1 MRYADVASLMG
12 IATRGQ
18 SMGTKVGTLLDGI
31 CEDEVRHGRPML
43 SALVVGY
50 TGRPGKG
57 FFALAQAL
65 GRFEEGDDQAVFWA
79 RELEALFE
87 TWQRPGEG
95 SWSHDEA
102 GATHA
107 T

>member
-1 MRYADVASLMG
+1 MRYTDVASLMG

-18 SMGTKVGTLLDGI
+18 SMGTKVGSLLDGI
-31 CEDEVRHGRPML
+31 CEDEVRQGRPML

-65 GRFEEGDDQAVFWA
+65 GRLEEGDDQAAFWA
-79 RELEALFE
+79 RELEAVYE
-87 TWQRPGEG
+87 TWQRPGE
-95 SWSHDEA
+95 SS
-102 GATHA
+102 
-107 T
+107 